1 MHFAMSKGLLRCEP
15 MFFMGAANPEC
26 DERRR
31 PLSHF
36 HVAAVASVVGVEG
49 RSADYTANRI

>member
-1 MHFAMSKGLLRCEP
+1 MSKGLLRCEP